1 MTRTLRTVRAHTV
14 DGAHQLVVV
23 DDAGAEHIFTASVTG
38 MEFIHAL
45 DVASAGITLGD
56 DENTRIAKDV
66 FDRILEDITTWTVL
80 DPEFWCAQQSLD
92 GQPKGAIVDHDEIY
106 ALRIQVSWY
115 DNGWFPSGE
124 LSYFRKD
131 QSRLL
136 VSSPADSHG
145 EIVSVVDDG
154 DLGPQ
159 LAELGG
165 SYRHDSD
172 WTLVVTRDGHY
183 GELSEFDD

>member
-1 MTRTLRTVRAHTV
+1 MKRFGFLFRPQWLA
-14 DGAHQLVVV
+14 LYVVV
-23 DDAGAEHIFTASVTG
+23 AAFAWLCFTVLAPWQ
-38 MEFIHAL
+38 
-45 DVASAGITLGD
+45 LGKNTTTSR
-56 DENTRIAKDV
+56 ENTQIAKDV
-66 FDRILEDITTWTVL
+66 FDRVLEDITTWTVL
-80 DPEFWCAQQSLD
+80 DPEFWWAQRSLD
-92 GQPKGAIVDHDEIY
+92 GQPEGAIVDHDEIY

-131 QSRLL
+131 RSRLL
-136 VSSPADSHG
+136 VSSPADRHG